1 MFTKSKLNLSAM
13 TYITTKLKSIFLAA
27 AFLLC
32 FISANKVS
40 AQTAAASDPRVKEM
54 VNAMNHSADEWNK
67 GHLQPL
73 MDLYD
78 PSATMSMPTGLVGLD
93 GIRSVY
99 EKYYF
104 VGKMPKQNL
113 RYTDIKVRFLGRDYA
128 LLTGGFTLYGNNLP
142 ERSGRYSLVMIRK
155 GKSWK
160 ILHDHSG

>member
-1 MFTKSKLNLSAM
+1 M
-13 TYITTKLKSIFLAA
+13 TYITTKAESIFLVTVFA
-27 AFLLC
+27 LC
-32 FISANKVS
+32 LFISNQAA
-40 AQTAAASDPRVKEM
+40 AQTASPSDPRVKEM
-54 VNAMNHSADEWNK
+54 TNAMNRSADEWNK
-67 GHLQPL
+67 GHLEPL
-73 MDLYD
+73 MNLYD
-78 PSATMSMPTGLVGLD
+78 ASATMSMPTGLVGLD

-155 GKSWK
+155 GKAWK